1 MEETSKHQPLPLVE
15 KILSW
20 LDRGYPAGVPP
31 QDRFAVGALLRNR
44 LSESELRNIV
54 RRMAHSH
61 HVDEWFSDYP
71 LTEEDIAR
79 YIRKVADGTPTLDD
93 IQRVSA
99 RLAAAGWP
107 LWGLDA
113 EDENDHAASA
123 RRHHN
128 KHNSENAAQDD

>member
-1 MEETSKHQPLPLVE
+1 MEENPTNQPSPLVE
-15 KILSW
+15 RILSW

-44 LSESELRNIV
+44 LSETDLTNIV
-54 RRMAHSH
+54 RRMAESH
-61 HVDEWFSDYP
+61 RVDDWFSDKP
-71 LTEEDIAR
+71 VTEEDIAR
-79 YIRKVADGTPTLDD
+79 YIRKVADGTPTDDD

-113 EDENDHAASA
+113 EDEDDRAASA
-123 RRHHN
+123 RRHQ
-128 KHNSENAAQDD
+128 KDDTDSTTQDN